1 MSASDSPVV
10 IRPALLRALSDRL
23 IPGLPTNV
31 KILLVSQL
39 DSEQTLHELTKS
51 SRGKEIVTVMDAVLH
66 GDKRRVDAE
75 WEVEQLGRVLDAQDP
90 EEMHTLVARIL
101 LERAFEALEE
111 ARKISSKRSGARGAT
126 ARKNLIEAERRY
138 EEAKEA

>member
-1 MSASDSPVV
+1 
-10 IRPALLRALSDRL
+10 
-23 IPGLPTNV
+23 
-31 KILLVSQL
+31 
-39 DSEQTLHELTKS
+39 
-51 SRGKEIVTVMDAVLH
+51 MDAVLH

-90 EEMHTLVARIL
+90 EEMHALVTRIL